1 MTATTEA
8 GLLPRVA
15 LETTIFSHLGL
26 PSPANREAL
35 ERCVGAVESAGA
47 EAAVTCVLDG
57 VPRVGIARDEW
68 PRVLGPARKVSERD
82 LEVAIAQRWD
92 FGATTVSSSLL
103 LAARAGIRVFATG
116 GIGGVHRGLERHG
129 DVSSDLTALAA
140 HPVVT
145 VCAGAKSFL
154 DLPRTLEWLETLG
167 VAVVGLECDEF
178 PAFTVRS
185 SGLPIPVRADSVEQV
200 AQIVRAH
207 VSLGRRGGILVCVPI
222 PEADALPRR
231 ETEAVIEAALADA
244 DAHGIVGGAVTPHV
258 LTAIAQATQ
267 GASVR
272 ANVALAAHNAAV
284 AGRLAVLLHG

>member
-1 MTATTEA
+1 MSRTTEP

-35 ERCVGAVESAGA
+35 ERCVGAIEAAGA
-47 EAAVTCVLDG
+47 EPAVTCVLDG
-57 VPRVGIARDEW
+57 VPRVGIGRDEW
-68 PRVLGPARKVSERD
+68 SRVLGPARKASERD
-82 LEVAIAQRWD
+82 LEVAIAQRWA

-116 GIGGVHRGLERHG
+116 GIGGVHRGVERHG

-140 HPVVT
+140 YPVVT

-167 VAVVGLECDEF
+167 VTVVGLGCDEF

-185 SGLPIPVRADSVEQV
+185 SGLPIPTRADSVEEI
-200 AQIVRAH
+200 AELVRAH
-207 VSLGRRGGILVCVPI
+207 ASLGRRGGMLVCVPI

-231 ETEAVIEAALADA
+231 ETEAVIERALADA
-244 DAHGIVGGAVTPHV
+244 DARGIVGGAVTPHV
-258 LTAIAQATQ
+258 LAAIAEATG

-272 ANVALAAHNAAV
+272 ANVALAAHNASV
-284 AGRLAVLLHG
+284 AAQLAVLLHG

>member
-1 MTATTEA
+1 MSRPSEPAM
-8 GLLPRVA
+8 LPRVA

-26 PSPANREAL
+26 PSPANAEAL
-35 ERCVGAVESAGA
+35 ERCVAAIEAAGA

-68 PRVLGPARKVSERD
+68 PRVLGPGRKASERD
-82 LEVAIAQRWD
+82 LEVAIAQRWA

-116 GIGGVHRGLERHG
+116 GIGGVHRGAERHG

-167 VAVVGLECDEF
+167 VTVVGLGCDEF

-185 SGLPIPVRADSVEQV
+185 SGLPIPTRADSVEEV
-200 AQIVRAH
+200 AALVRAH
-207 VSLGRRGGILVCVPI
+207 ASLGRRGGILVCVPI

-231 ETEAVIEAALADA
+231 ETEAVIERALADA
-244 DAHGIVGGAVTPHV
+244 DARGIVGGAVTPHV
-258 LTAIAQATQ
+258 LAAIAVATG

-272 ANVALAAHNAAV
+272 ANVALAAHNASV
-284 AGRLAVLLHG
+284 AARLAVLLHG